1 MQELHIIVIL
11 AIGGFGGLLNHLYI
25 HDNRLLM
32 PRLTGNDGEIGITL
46 GFLADFILGAGAALA
61 ARYLILN
68 GNDASM
74 SVIAQAAMALIAGF
88 GGGSFL
94 AKKAVELEKER
105 YKTVVA
111 LQMKSGT
118 MPLRVG
124 DPKRIS
130 EMVARAE
137 KASCIYELRKIQNEM
152 HSSVR

>member
-1 MQELHIIVIL
+1 MPMQELHLLVIL

-25 HDNRLLM
+25 HDNRFLL
-32 PRLTGNDGEIGITL
+32 PRLTGNDGEIGIAL

-61 ARYLILN
+61 TRYLILN
-68 GNDASM
+68 GNNAT
-74 SVIAQAAMALIAGF
+74 VIAQAAIALIAGF

-94 AKKAVELEKER
+94 AKNAVELEKER
-105 YKTVVA
+105 FKTVA
-111 LQMKSGT
+111 TLQMKTNAIS
-118 MPLRVG
+118 LHAG

-152 HSSVR
+152 RISVR